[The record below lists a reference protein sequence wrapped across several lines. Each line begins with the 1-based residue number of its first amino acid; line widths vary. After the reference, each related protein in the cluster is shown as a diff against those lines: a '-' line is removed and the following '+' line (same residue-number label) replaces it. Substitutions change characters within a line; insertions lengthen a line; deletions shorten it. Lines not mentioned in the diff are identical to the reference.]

1 MAALDRDDHSVF
13 RRLFVHTSVII
24 RQLSNRDGLVKK
36 SEFTLFR
43 HTGES
48 RYPVFSAGSL
58 ISGPRFSP
66 GLRFFETINR
76 TSFHVERPMDSYV
89 VRIYRRDARNPG
101 KAAGIV
107 EFIERGRIKSFT
119 SVDELVKILG
129 LKDRRTTGN
138 VSKFKAKTRGSKIK

>member
-1 MAALDRDDHSVF
+1 
-13 RRLFVHTSVII
+13 
-24 RQLSNRDGLVKK
+24 
-36 SEFTLFR
+36 
-43 HTGES
+43 
-48 RYPVFSAGSL
+48 
-58 ISGPRFSP
+58 
-66 GLRFFETINR
+66 
-76 TSFHVERPMDSYV
+76 MDSYV